1 MPRVVHACGEPDG
14 EQPRIENH
22 VLVNVATTLERLGG
36 WATWVELRRHHPRRA
51 VERAVREG
59 RVVRVGHN
67 RYTLPGTVTALVDAL
82 RVGGSL
88 SHISAALHHGWK
100 VKTVPEVTWVTLPRA
115 RGTLRRKT
123 SGVHVHRSDLPV
135 GSSRARVT
143 DPLRTVL
150 DCARILPF
158 DEALTVADSALRSG
172 KVARDELRRAGAAAR
187 GPGAAQVRRVAT
199 HADSRAANPLES
211 VLRALAIEVG
221 LAMTPQLEVAES
233 GLYARA
239 DLGNEDLRLLLE
251 AEGYETHGTRQG
263 LRRDCR
269 RHTDFVV
276 HGWTSMR
283 FAYEHVM
290 FEQDWARWSLAAWL
304 ARHLGQPVP
313 ARPKPQW
320 RRAA

>member
-1 MPRVVHACGEPDG
+1 M
-14 EQPRIENH
+14 
-22 VLVNVATTLERLGG
+22 
-36 WATWVELRRHHPRRA
+36 
-51 VERAVREG
+51 
-59 RVVRVGHN
+59 VRVGHN

-172 KVARDELRRAGAAAR
+172 KVARDEPSAGRRRRPRARSLRRFVGSL
-187 GPGAAQVRRVAT
+187 PMPTVERRTPSSPCSV
-199 HADSRAANPLES
+199 HLPSR
-211 VLRALAIEVG
+211 
-221 LAMTPQLEVAES
+221 S
-233 GLYARA
+233 G
-239 DLGNEDLRLLLE
+239 
-251 AEGYETHGTRQG
+251 
-263 LRRDCR
+263 
-269 RHTDFVV
+269 
-276 HGWTSMR
+276 S
-283 FAYEHVM
+283 
-290 FEQDWARWSLAAWL
+290 
-304 ARHLGQPVP
+304 P
-313 ARPKPQW
+313 
-320 RRAA
+320 